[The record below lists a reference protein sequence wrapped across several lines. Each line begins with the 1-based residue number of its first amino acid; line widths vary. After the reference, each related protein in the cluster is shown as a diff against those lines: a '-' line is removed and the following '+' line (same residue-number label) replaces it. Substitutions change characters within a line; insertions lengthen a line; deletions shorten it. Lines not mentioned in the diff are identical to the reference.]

1 MEALNLHAKA
11 ETGGKIGMET
21 CKVLLLFF
29 KITLRI

>member
-21 CKVLLLFF
+21 GKVSDGSLNLP
-29 KITLRI
+29 